1 MILEKIQQIKNEHP
15 LWGFRRVWAYLRF
28 QEGYPI
34 NRKRIYLLM
43 KENKLLVKG
52 REKLKAKRENY
63 PRKIKATRVNEI
75 WGIDMTKIMVQNY
88 GWTYLVIVMD
98 WYSKK
103 IVGYNVESLSKSEQ
117 WLNALNMAVINQFPE
132 GIRRYRQL
140 SLINDNGSQPT
151 SVKFMKEVSALG
163 IKQIF
168 ASYNN
173 PKGNADTERVM
184 RTIKEDFVWPRE
196 WDNIY
201 EFKDGLKNWIENYN
215 TDYPHSSLNYMTPVK
230 YEQVMLMKEN
240 IINQE
245 ALTSNLFCS

>member
-117 WLNALNMAVINQFPE
+117 WLN
-132 GIRRYRQL
+132 
-140 SLINDNGSQPT
+140 
-151 SVKFMKEVSALG
+151 EV
-163 IKQIF
+163 
-168 ASYNN
+168 
-173 PKGNADTERVM
+173 P
-184 RTIKEDFVWPRE
+184 P
-196 WDNIY
+196 
-201 EFKDGLKNWIENYN
+201 KNW
-215 TDYPHSSLNYMTPVK
+215 TK
-230 YEQVMLMKEN
+230 Y
-240 IINQE
+240 
-245 ALTSNLFCS
+245 